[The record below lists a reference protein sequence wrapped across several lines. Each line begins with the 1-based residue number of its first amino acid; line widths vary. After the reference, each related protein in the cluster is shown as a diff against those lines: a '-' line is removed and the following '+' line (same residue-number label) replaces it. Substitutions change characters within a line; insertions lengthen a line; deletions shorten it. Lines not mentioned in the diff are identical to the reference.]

1 MDPRPDTAAA
11 PVRDRRAE
19 RRAETRAEIVAAAWE
34 LCRAEGLA
42 GLSLRDLAG
51 RVGMRAPSLYSYFD
65 SKHAIYDAMFAEGC
79 QDYLDGLQGLTRTG
93 DPLTD
98 LQAHLRNFV
107 EFCTSDAVRHQLL
120 FQRTIPGFE
129 PSAASFA
136 LSIEALDVLAGWFR
150 DLGFDD
156 PATLDLATAL
166 GSGLAAQQIA
176 NDPGGDRWLR
186 LVDDAVE
193 MFFHHVQGR
202 ARTAG
207 A

>member
-93 DPLTD
+93 DTLTD
-98 LQAHLRNFV
+98 LQAHLRDFV
-107 EFCTSDAVRHQLL
+107 EFCTSDEVRYQLL

-136 LSIEALDVLAGWFR
+136 LAVEGLEVLAAWFR
-150 DLGFDD
+150 ELGFDD

-193 MFFHHVQGR
+193 MFFHHVQQRG
-202 ARTAG
+202 AR
-207 A
+207 

>member
-1 MDPRPDTAAA
+1 M
-11 PVRDRRAE
+11 RDRRAE
-19 RRAETRAEIVAAAWE
+19 RRAGTRAEIVAAAWE

-79 QDYLDGLQGLTRTG
+79 RDYLEGLQGLTRTG

-98 LQAHLRNFV
+98 LRAHLRNFV
-107 EFCTSDAVRHQLL
+107 EFCTRDEVRYQLL

-136 LSIEALDVLAGWFR
+136 LAIEALEALARLFR
-150 DLGFDD
+150 ELGFDD
-156 PATLDLATAL
+156 PATLDLATAVA
-166 GSGLAAQQIA
+166 SGLAAQQIA

-193 MFFHHVQGR
+193 MFFHHVQQGE
-202 ARTAG
+202 AR
-207 A
+207 